1 VNGLCFSIWTS
12 FKNILIGL
20 MNMTL
25 PLTSAGLTSTS
36 PTTCPLMA
44 DTEHT
49 VPILLLGDPE
59 TGKSTFLQ

>member
-1 VNGLCFSIWTS
+1 
-12 FKNILIGL
+12 
-20 MNMTL
+20 
-25 PLTSAGLTSTS
+25 
-36 PTTCPLMA
+36 MA